1 MSNAMVEVWSYEVTS
16 SVASIDTGTIL
27 GATYDTYYFVGTNI
41 SLQNTVSV
49 RLIPKVSGSAKSGT
63 FGNCANYYQLAGSGA
78 WGTNSNGS
86 YSTRDFITHIG
97 FNVLSETS
105 NSASNAFI
113 EATIMNSQS
122 GTHNT
127 YSIGNSIGCVDT
139 TTYYSRHHLVAT
151 EDNTA
156 DVYDGF
162 VIQPDS
168 GNINKGKFKIY
179 GLINS

>member
-1 MSNAMVEVWSYEVTS
+1 MSNAMVEVWSYEVTTP
-16 SVASIDTGTIL
+16 VASIDTGTIL
-27 GATYDTYYFVGTNI
+27 GATYDTYYFVGVNI
-41 SLQNTVSV
+41 SLQNNVSV
-49 RLIPKVSGSAKSGT
+49 RLIPKVGGSAKSGT
-63 FGNCANYYQLAGSGA
+63 FGNCANYTQLIGGT
-78 WGTNSNGS
+78 WTTNSNGS

-105 NSASNAFI
+105 NSASNAFL

-122 GTHNT
+122 GSHNT
-127 YSIGNSIGCVDT
+127 YSIGNSIGCEDT
-139 TTYYSRHHLVAT
+139 TTNYGRHLQVAT
-151 EDNTA
+151 EDDTA